1 MRNPE
6 LMLYAAHVAFWAA
19 FGITRKL
26 VSGGGGT
33 APPAAAPEV
42 ATEERTAA
50 FSRALLVIHM
60 VGFAVMYFGIA
71 NAVIPRRVP
80 EWFPGQREVGVLAI
94 ALGAVLCCSAVVA
107 FRSWRFRAKLE
118 KGHELATGGPFRF
131 LRHPIYAGLNLLALG
146 TAIWAPTPITW
157 VGFALIA
164 IGSDLRARSEEK
176 LLKDVFGQVYRDYL
190 QRTKRFIPG
199 IY

>member
-6 LMLYAAHVAFWAA
+6 LMLYVAHVAFWAA

-26 VSGGGGT
+26 VSGRGGS
-33 APPAAAPEV
+33 AEPAAEPQV

-60 VGFAVMYFGIA
+60 IGFGVMYFGIA

-80 EWFPGQREVGVLAI
+80 EWFAGQRAVGALVI
-94 ALGAVLCCSAVVA
+94 ALGAALCCWAVVA

-131 LRHPIYAGLNLLALG
+131 LRHPIYAGLDLLALG
-146 TAIWAPTPITW
+146 SAIWAPTPITW
-157 VGFALIA
+157 AGFALIA
-164 IGSDLRARSEEK
+164 IGSDLRARSEET
-176 LLKDVFGQVYRDYL
+176 LLTDVFGQVYRDYL